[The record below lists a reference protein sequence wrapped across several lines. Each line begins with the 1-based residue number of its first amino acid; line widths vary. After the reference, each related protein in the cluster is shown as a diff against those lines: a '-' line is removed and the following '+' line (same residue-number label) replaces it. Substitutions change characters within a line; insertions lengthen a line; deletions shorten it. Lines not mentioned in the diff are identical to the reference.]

1 MTATD
6 LRNPGIALDAS
17 LLEHGRVTTPAAQR
31 RAESLKARR
40 SVKKQWQA
48 AWLVK
53 AITCIDLTTLA
64 GDDTPQRVARL
75 CAKARRPLRPDLVAG
90 LGLEAAPPRGG
101 AGPRV
106 GEGGRPAA
114 PGPRGRPGPGGGTA
128 PRGCRLRVSEHG
140 ARRGARARR

>member
-17 LLEHGRVTTPAAQR
+17 LFEHARVNTPAAQR

-53 AITCIDLTTLA
+53 AITSIHLTTPPRHPREA
-64 GDDTPQRVARL
+64 PRL
-75 CAKARRPLRPDLVAG
+75 GEKAR
-90 LGLEAAPPRGG
+90 
-101 AGPRV
+101 AGPRA
-106 GEGGRPAA
+106 GQGHPLHRPPPAGGRRPAAARGPPVREGAPPAA

-140 ARRGARARR
+140 ARRGA

>member
-17 LLEHGRVTTPAAQR
+17 LFEHARVNTPAAQR

-53 AITCIDLTTLA
+53 AITCIHLTTLPRHH
-64 GDDTPQRVARL
+64 TPP
-75 CAKARRPLRPDLVAG
+75 RRPPPAGGGRPA
-90 LGLEAAPPRGG
+90 AARAPPVREG
-101 AGPRV
+101 AQ
-106 GEGGRPAA
+106 PAA

-140 ARRGARARR
+140 ARRGA

>member
-17 LLEHGRVTTPAAQR
+17 LFEHARVNTPAAQR

-48 AWLVK
+48 AWLGK

-64 GDDTPQRVARL
+64 GGGKPQGV
-75 CAKARRPLRPDLVAG
+75 
-90 LGLEAAPPRGG
+90 APPG
-101 AGPRV
+101 AQ
-106 GEGGRPAA
+106 PAA

-140 ARRGARARR
+140 ARRGARARRLGHSGGLGG